1 MNGFGKTVEG
11 DDDMAIFDRLP
22 PRFRKVVR
30 EAPYD
35 LLSAD
40 VEHWLRTLH
49 KALAMMRLT
58 RAIQRETRR
67 QTKRVWGAGHPALQS
82 AAS

>member
-22 PRFRKVVR
+22 PRFREVVR

-40 VEHWLRTLH
+40 VEHWIKTLCQ
-49 KALAMMRLT
+49 KIAMERLT
-58 RAIQRETRR
+58 AAVARETRR
-67 QTKRVWGAGHPALQS
+67 QTKRTWGADHPALV
-82 AAS
+82 A